1 MDQSINL
8 DCIPV
13 VKLEQLQ
20 FESDTWK
27 RLLGDMVDENVRLK
41 MRLSE
46 LLKDKF
52 NQNLLEDAEN
62 FQSRFLK
69 EDELI
74 ALLRN
79 DMAELGK
86 VLKRETAEEVVIKEV
101 YKKLKVIKENIKTVE
116 KHLSTLQLEF
126 NNYIAENIE

>member
-8 DCIPV
+8 DCIPF

-27 RLLGDMVDENVRLK
+27 RLLGCMVDENVRLK

-46 LLKDKF
+46 VLKDKF

-79 DMAELGK
+79 DMAELEK
-86 VLKRETAEEVVIKEV
+86 VLKRETAEEAVIKEV
-101 YKKLKVIKENIKTVE
+101 YKKLKVIKENIKTAE

>member
-1 MDQSINL
+1 MAQSINL

-13 VKLEQLQ
+13 IKLEQLQ

-27 RLLGDMVDENVRLK
+27 HLLGCMVDENVRLK

-46 LLKDKF
+46 VLKDKF

-79 DMAELGK
+79 DMAELEK

-101 YKKLKVIKENIKTVE
+101 YKKLKVIKKNIKTAE

>member
-27 RLLGDMVDENVRLK
+27 RLLGCMVDENVRLK

-46 LLKDKF
+46 VLKDKF

-79 DMAELGK
+79 DMAELEK
-86 VLKRETAEEVVIKEV
+86 VLKRETAEEAVIKEV
-101 YKKLKVIKENIKTVE
+101 YKKLKVIKENIKTAE